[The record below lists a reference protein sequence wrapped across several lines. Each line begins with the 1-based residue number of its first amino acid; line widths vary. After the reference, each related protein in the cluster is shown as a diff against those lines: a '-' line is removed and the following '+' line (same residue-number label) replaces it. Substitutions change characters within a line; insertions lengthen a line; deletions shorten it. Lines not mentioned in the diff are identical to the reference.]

1 MPYICLTQ
9 AVPDGTVQ
17 ILDLEPNTSL
27 RSASKDAP
35 GQTRYV
41 NRVQNDPVVFSPSLG
56 KTLTAVRGLQ
66 AYLLDRVEPS
76 DDVAATATVTA
87 TGVQAGDTFTLAGVE
102 FIAVNG
108 NEDPTAQ
115 EFDMSGDDDAT
126 AASLVAAINDDA
138 SQALLTAELGE
149 GLTITAAAVDNVVTL
164 TANTKSRV
172 FLTEGTVESG
182 NGDRLEVSGAYLEKA
197 FQSWTS
203 ATLKTV
209 ADALI
214 ARMDAG
220 NSMTLAAIEAIIS
233 ATIDDTTIGLGTVQD
248 ILEILSGR
256 EYYLPAGAQ
265 KLSADALPVQV
276 FDPTIRGSFFV
287 NKTLH
292 GTTMTNGIIGPVNI
306 GGDVTAYDRKGIRR
320 IHKSTSFSVSLISG
334 ALSKLT
340 GGVVLFPDSGD
351 SPYPARAFP
360 QKTARVVVVYDD
372 DGSVLG

>member
-9 AVPDGTVQ
+9 AIPDGTVQ

-41 NRVQNDPVVFSPSLG
+41 NRVQSDPVVFSPSLG
-56 KTLTAVRGLQ
+56 KTLTASRGLQ

-76 DDVAATATVTA
+76 DGAAATATVTVA
-87 TGVQAGDTFTLAGVE
+87 AVEAADTVTIAGVE
-102 FIAVNG
+102 FVAVNG
-108 NEDPTAQ
+108 AEDPAAQ

-126 AASLVAAINDDA
+126 AASLAAAINDDA
-138 SQALLTAELGE
+138 SQALITAELGG
-149 GLTITAAAVDNVVTL
+149 GLTITAAAVDDVVTV
-164 TANTKSRV
+164 TASTTSRV
-172 FLTEGTVESG
+172 FLTEGTVESS
-182 NGDRLEVSGAYLEKA
+182 NADRLEVSGAYLEKET
-197 FQSWTS
+197 QTWTA

-220 NSMTLAAIEAIIS
+220 NSMTQAAIEAVIS
-233 ATIDDTTIGLGTVQD
+233 VTVKNTTIGLGTVRD

-256 EYYLPAGAQ
+256 EYYLPAESQ
-265 KLSADALPVQV
+265 KLDADALPVQV

-287 NKTLH
+287 NKTLQ

-320 IHKSTSFSVSLISG
+320 IHKSTSLSLSLVSG

-351 SPYPARAFP
+351 SPYPARTFP
-360 QKTARVVVVYDD
+360 QRTARVVVVYDD